1 MKIEIVETM
10 SQIKVKVKW
19 KEEELELKLAVGST
33 PVDAIKE
40 LGVNLS
46 TKIVMRKNVP
56 IPIDETLEDGDEL
69 WIIETVSGG

>member
-1 MKIEIVETM
+1 M

-19 KEEELELKLAVGST
+19 KDEECELNLAKGAT
-33 PVDAIKE
+33 PVDVIKE

-46 TKIVMRKNVP
+46 TKIVMRKN
-56 IPIDETLEDGDEL
+56 IPTPVDETLENGDEL